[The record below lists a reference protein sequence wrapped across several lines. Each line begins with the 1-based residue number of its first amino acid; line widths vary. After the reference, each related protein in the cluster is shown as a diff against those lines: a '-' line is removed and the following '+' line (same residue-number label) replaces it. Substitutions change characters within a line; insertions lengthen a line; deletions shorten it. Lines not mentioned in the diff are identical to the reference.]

1 MAALEAETAAN
12 DRLSLWIAFDY
23 GGRAELVEAARRL
36 IEAGVAP
43 EDVDENALAAQLYA
57 PELPDPDLLIRTS
70 GELRL
75 SNFLLWQLAYAELVF
90 VETLWPDFGED
101 DLRGALAD
109 YATPAAALRRTMSN
123 FVSRVLVTIVGVPV
137 VLYLVYLGDWWLF
150 GLAAFAALI
159 ALHEFY
165 VMARSL
171 RPLVLAGYAGALAAL
186 LGAELGG
193 PEWMIGG
200 FMLTLV
206 LAFLLYGIAET
217 RQTATVTM
225 SSTVLG
231 VAWIALGLGH
241 LLLLRDFPEHGR
253 LAVFTVLLAVFADDT
268 AAYLI
273 GRLLGRHKLAPSL
286 SPGKT
291 WEGFVAG
298 TLAAIAVAFFALYE
312 QDFLSIP
319 ESIALGAAV
328 ALAGAAR
335 RPLRVGAQ
343 ARPAGEGLGPAAR
356 RPRRHARPDR
366 LAALRLGRGLLRG
379 HGPGVGHTVPVKRIA
394 LLGATGSIG
403 RQAIEVVERNPE
415 LELCALAS
423 GTSDLTEL
431 AREHGVPHTQ
441 VGGDVTELLEAAR
454 ARRRPERDRRLRRRR
469 RDAVGARARRHA
481 RAREQG
487 EPRRCRRARA
497 RGEGAG
503 RRPAAAGRLR
513 ALRALPVPRG
523 PRHRLRSTRSS

>member
-1 MAALEAETAAN
+1 
-12 DRLSLWIAFDY
+12 
-23 GGRAELVEAARRL
+23 
-36 IEAGVAP
+36 
-43 EDVDENALAAQLYA
+43 
-57 PELPDPDLLIRTS
+57 
-70 GELRL
+70 
-75 SNFLLWQLAYAELVF
+75 
-90 VETLWPDFGED
+90 
-101 DLRGALAD
+101 
-109 YATPAAALRRTMSN
+109 MSN
-123 FVSRVLVTIVGVPV
+123 FVSRVLVTVVGVPV

-193 PEWMIGG
+193 PEWMLGG

-217 RQTATVTM
+217 RQPATVTM
-225 SSTVLG
+225 STTVLG

-253 LAVFTVLLAVFADDT
+253 LVVFTVLLAVFADDT

-328 ALAGAAR
+328 ALAGAAGDLFESALKR
-335 RPLRVGAQ
+335 DLQVKDSGQ
-343 ARPAGEGLGPAAR
+343 LLG
-356 RPRRHARPDR
+356 
-366 LAALRLGRGLLRG
+366 G
-379 HGPGVGHTVPVKRIA
+379 HGGMLDRIDSLLFASVAAFYVVIA
-394 LLGATGSIG
+394 LA
-403 RQAIEVVERNPE
+403 
-415 LELCALAS
+415 
-423 GTSDLTEL
+423 
-431 AREHGVPHTQ
+431 
-441 VGGDVTELLEAAR
+441 
-454 ARRRPERDRRLRRRR
+454 
-469 RDAVGARARRHA
+469 
-481 RAREQG
+481 
-487 EPRRCRRARA
+487 
-497 RGEGAG
+497 
-503 RRPAAAGRLR
+503 
-513 ALRALPVPRG
+513 
-523 PRHRLRSTRSS
+523 

>member
-1 MAALEAETAAN
+1 
-12 DRLSLWIAFDY
+12 
-23 GGRAELVEAARRL
+23 
-36 IEAGVAP
+36 
-43 EDVDENALAAQLYA
+43 
-57 PELPDPDLLIRTS
+57 
-70 GELRL
+70 
-75 SNFLLWQLAYAELVF
+75 
-90 VETLWPDFGED
+90 
-101 DLRGALAD
+101 
-109 YATPAAALRRTMSN
+109 MSN
-123 FVSRVLVTIVGVPV
+123 FVSRVLITIVGVPV

-193 PEWMIGG
+193 PEWMLGG
-200 FMLTLV
+200 FMLTLL

-217 RQTATVTM
+217 RQSATVTM

-291 WEGFVAG
+291 WEGFAAG

-312 QDFLSIP
+312 TVTFLSIR

-328 ALAGAAR
+328 ALAGAAGDLFESALKR
-335 RPLRVGAQ
+335 DLQVKDSGQ
-343 ARPAGEGLGPAAR
+343 LLG
-356 RPRRHARPDR
+356 
-366 LAALRLGRGLLRG
+366 G
-379 HGPGVGHTVPVKRIA
+379 HGGMLDRIDSLLFASVAAFYVVIA
-394 LLGATGSIG
+394 LA
-403 RQAIEVVERNPE
+403 
-415 LELCALAS
+415 
-423 GTSDLTEL
+423 
-431 AREHGVPHTQ
+431 
-441 VGGDVTELLEAAR
+441 
-454 ARRRPERDRRLRRRR
+454 
-469 RDAVGARARRHA
+469 
-481 RAREQG
+481 
-487 EPRRCRRARA
+487 
-497 RGEGAG
+497 
-503 RRPAAAGRLR
+503 
-513 ALRALPVPRG
+513 
-523 PRHRLRSTRSS
+523 

>member
-1 MAALEAETAAN
+1 
-12 DRLSLWIAFDY
+12 
-23 GGRAELVEAARRL
+23 
-36 IEAGVAP
+36 
-43 EDVDENALAAQLYA
+43 
-57 PELPDPDLLIRTS
+57 
-70 GELRL
+70 
-75 SNFLLWQLAYAELVF
+75 
-90 VETLWPDFGED
+90 
-101 DLRGALAD
+101 
-109 YATPAAALRRTMSN
+109 MSN
-123 FVSRVLVTIVGVPV
+123 FVSRVLITIVGVPV

-193 PEWMIGG
+193 PEWMLGG

-225 SSTVLG
+225 STTVLG

-328 ALAGAAR
+328 ALAGAAGDLFESALKR
-335 RPLRVGAQ
+335 DLQVKDSGQ
-343 ARPAGEGLGPAAR
+343 LLG
-356 RPRRHARPDR
+356 
-366 LAALRLGRGLLRG
+366 G
-379 HGPGVGHTVPVKRIA
+379 HGGMLDRIDSLLFASVAAFYVVIA
-394 LLGATGSIG
+394 LA
-403 RQAIEVVERNPE
+403 
-415 LELCALAS
+415 
-423 GTSDLTEL
+423 
-431 AREHGVPHTQ
+431 
-441 VGGDVTELLEAAR
+441 
-454 ARRRPERDRRLRRRR
+454 
-469 RDAVGARARRHA
+469 
-481 RAREQG
+481 
-487 EPRRCRRARA
+487 
-497 RGEGAG
+497 
-503 RRPAAAGRLR
+503 
-513 ALRALPVPRG
+513 
-523 PRHRLRSTRSS
+523 

>member
-1 MAALEAETAAN
+1 MDGNGRWAERRGLPVADGHREGTRALRRTVEAAIDLGVRSLAVYAFSTENWTRPADEVESLMEIFGETIERELPDLAKQGVRTRFIGRRDRAPVWLQERMAALEAETASN

-23 GGRAELVEAARRL
+23 GGRAELVEATRRL
-36 IEAGVAP
+36 IEAGVRP

-70 GELRL
+70 RRASALELPPLAARL
-75 SNFLLWQLAYAELVF
+75 CRAR
-90 VETLWPDFGED
+90 
-101 DLRGALAD
+101 LRRDALAGLRRGRPSRRARRLRD
-109 YATPAAALRRTMSN
+109 PAAALRRTMSN
-123 FVSRVLVTIVGVPV
+123 FVSRVLITIVGVPV

-193 PEWMIGG
+193 PEWMMGG

-268 AAYLI
+268 AAYLV

-328 ALAGAAR
+328 ALAGAAGDLFESALKRDLQVKDSGQLLGGHGGMLDRIDSLLFASVAAFYVVIAWR
-335 RPLRVGAQ
+335 RAHCAREADRAARRHRLH
-343 ARPAGEGLGPAAR
+343 RPAGD
-356 RPRRHARPDR
+356 RRH
-366 LAALRLGRGLLRG
+366 
-379 HGPGVGHTVPVKRIA
+379 
-394 LLGATGSIG
+394 
-403 RQAIEVVERNPE
+403 
-415 LELCALAS
+415 
-423 GTSDLTEL
+423 
-431 AREHGVPHTQ
+431 
-441 VGGDVTELLEAAR
+441 
-454 ARRRPERDRRLRRRR
+454 
-469 RDAVGARARRHA
+469 
-481 RAREQG
+481 
-487 EPRRCRRARA
+487 
-497 RGEGAG
+497 
-503 RRPAAAGRLR
+503 
-513 ALRALPVPRG
+513 
-523 PRHRLRSTRSS
+523 